1 MSKFE
6 LYNIKLKDLKK
17 SLEVFEYELNDDF
30 FKKID
35 SPENEVE
42 KGKVKAK
49 VTVVSKDR
57 IFDLQFEIDGTVLV
71 PCNRCLDDM
80 EIPVKYK
87 ESLKVKFGERF
98 SEENETV
105 IVPESEGSIN
115 IAWFLYEFIVVS
127 IPIKH
132 VHAQGECNKTMVSKL
147 KRHIAHRKDGDD
159 SDSDIEF
166 EDDDFTEEDI
176 PVDPRWEGLQNFTE
190 NN

>member
-6 LYNIKLKDLKK
+6 PYNIKLKDLKNPT
-17 SLEVFEYELNDDF
+17 EVFEYDITDDF

-35 SPENEVE
+35 SPEHEVE
-42 KGKVKAK
+42 KGRVKAK
-49 VTVVSKDR
+49 VTVVKKEK
-57 IFDLQFEIDGTVLV
+57 IFEMNFEIDGTVLV

-80 EIPVKYK
+80 EIPVNYK
-87 ESLKVKFGERF
+87 EKLKVKFGQSF

-105 IVPESEGSIN
+105 IVPESEGAIN

-132 VHAQGECNKTMVSKL
+132 VHAPGECNKTMVSKL
-147 KRHIAHRKDGDD
+147 KRHIAHHKDADD
-159 SDSDIEF
+159 DEPDIEF
-166 EDDDFTEEDI
+166 DDDELVDEDI
-176 PVDPRWEGLQNFTE
+176 PIDPRWDALQNFTE

>member
-6 LYNIKLKDLKK
+6 PYNIKLRDLKNPA
-17 SLEVFEYELNDDF
+17 EVFEYELTDDF

-35 SPENEVE
+35 SPEHEVE

-49 VTVVSKDR
+49 VTVVKKEKS
-57 IFDLQFEIDGTVLV
+57 FEMLFEIDGTILV

-80 EIPVKYK
+80 EIPVNYREK
-87 ESLKVKFGERF
+87 LKVKFGERF

-105 IVPESEGSIN
+105 IVPESEGAIN

-132 VHAQGECNKTMVSKL
+132 VHAPGECNKTMVSKL
-147 KRHIAHRKDGDD
+147 KRHIAHRKDTDD
-159 SDSDIEF
+159 DEPDIEF
-166 EDDDFTEEDI
+166 EDDDFVDEDI
-176 PVDPRWEGLQNFTE
+176 PVDPRWDGLQNFTE

>member
-6 LYNIKLKDLKK
+6 PYNIKLRDLKK
-17 SLEVFEYELNDDF
+17 PSEVFEYELNDDF

-35 SPENEVE
+35 SPQHEVE
-42 KGKVKAK
+42 KGKVSAK
-49 VTVVSKDR
+49 VTVIRKEN
-57 IFDLQFEIDGTVLV
+57 IFEIQFEIEGKVLV

-80 EIPVKYK
+80 ELPVSYREK
-87 ESLKVKFGERF
+87 LNVKFGARF

-105 IVPESEGSIN
+105 IVPESEGAIN

-132 VHAQGECNKTMVSKL
+132 VHAPGECNKTMVSKL
-147 KRHIAHRKDGDD
+147 KRHITHRKDTDD
-159 SDSDIEF
+159 EPDIEF
-166 EDDDFTEEDI
+166 EDDDFTEDDI
-176 PVDPRWEGLQNFTE
+176 PVDPRWESLQNLTD

>member
-6 LYNIKLKDLKK
+6 PYNIKLKDLKNPT
-17 SLEVFEYELNDDF
+17 EVFEYDITDDF

-35 SPENEVE
+35 SPEHEVE
-42 KGKVKAK
+42 KGRVKAK
-49 VTVVSKDR
+49 VTVIKKEK
-57 IFDLQFEIDGTVLV
+57 IFEMNFEIDGTVLV

-80 EIPVKYK
+80 EIPVNYK
-87 ESLKVKFGERF
+87 EKLKVKFGQSF

-105 IVPESEGSIN
+105 IVPESEGAIN

-132 VHAQGECNKTMVSKL
+132 VHAPGECNKTMVSKL
-147 KRHIAHRKDGDD
+147 KRHIAHHKDADD
-159 SDSDIEF
+159 DEPDIEF
-166 EDDDFTEEDI
+166 DDDELVDEDI
-176 PVDPRWEGLQNFTE
+176 PVDPRWDALQNFTE